1 VALYNKDRAGVRG
14 GAKAR
19 SADPNAPA
27 LRLVSPDGELLSE
40 HDRPRGFCT
49 AIRGALERAGS
60 LTEISRLWDHNAE
73 TLTLLRALWPDLK
86 TAQGAHYADV
96 IEKLHRHQV
105 EKLNT
110 GTANQPRRNEPT
122 PGPAMPRRLRDATHL
137 QFVAELPCI
146 VCGRMPS
153 QAHHLLFAQPR
164 AMGRKVSDEW
174 TVPLCLLHHRA
185 LHDAGN
191 EERWWEERRIDA
203 RAEAEALWQQS
214 RSNHHRQAD
223 NSKFVSEQTAA
234 LVTEGMP
241 TPAIQSQDETAGDAA
256 QGAE

>member
-1 VALYNKDRAGVRG
+1 
-14 GAKAR
+14 
-19 SADPNAPA
+19 
-27 LRLVSPDGELLSE
+27 VSPDGELLSE

-49 AIRGALERAGS
+49 AIRGALERAAS
-60 LTEISRLWDHNAE
+60 LTEISRLWDHNVE

-86 TAQGAHYADV
+86 TPQGAHYADV

-110 GTANQPRRNEPT
+110 SAANPPRRNEPT
-122 PGPAMPRRLRDATHL
+122 PRPAMPRRLRDAAHL

-185 LHDAGN
+185 LHDVGN
-191 EERWWEERRIDA
+191 EALWWEERRIDA
-203 RAEAEALWQQS
+203 RAEAEALWQRS
-214 RSNHHRQAD
+214 RSERPGRAEISEVSSEPTAD
-223 NSKFVSEQTAA
+223 
-234 LVTEGMP
+234 LVTEAAPDATVRFQG
-241 TPAIQSQDETAGDAA
+241 EKAGGAYH
-256 QGAE
+256 GAE